1 MTFISIST
9 SALQVHQISICL
21 KGGIMGDLQTIHYSR
36 KTWNPKAILQHACT
50 RLHTHIFY
58 INLSFIN
65 ILQKLLHQFLAQQ
78 ATAQVL
84 CFWCFYQQLSMLSM
98 ETKTAEAKC
107 KALLKTHK
115 QELWC
120 NYTANFTQK
129 A

>member
-1 MTFISIST
+1 MTCKQFITLERPEI
-9 SALQVHQISICL
+9 L
-21 KGGIMGDLQTIHYSR
+21 KQSYSML
-36 KTWNPKAILQHACT
+36 AQGY
-50 RLHTHIFY
+50 THIFY

-115 QELWC
+115 QEL
-120 NYTANFTQK
+120 
-129 A
+129 